1 MACNMAWFTHQP
13 CKVGVWQAGTGSVCW
28 RAHAREGPTEGQA
41 ACEHAGRPPSAP
53 FRCRAVAFQLRVRKR
68 HRPSCCPLLMSAL
81 PGPRRQR
88 CSPPSSSCSGALQ
101 KRSGLRAQTRSGDAA
116 CTRTGG
122 KANRAWQLLLVAL
135 PPLTWLCCW
144 CCSSR
149 RRHDRARQSA
159 AEQSRQA
166 GKE

>member
-68 HRPSCCPLLMSAL
+68 HRPSCCPLPDERLAWATSATL
-81 PGPRRQR
+81 QPSIQQLQWGP
-88 CSPPSSSCSGALQ
+88 AEA
-101 KRSGLRAQTRSGDAA
+101 KRSACPDTQRGCCMHENRREGKSSMAA
-116 CTRTGG
+116 AAGG
-122 KANRAWQLLLVAL
+122 VATAHLAMLLVLQQPA
-135 PPLTWLCCW
+135 PP
-144 CCSSR
+144 
-149 RRHDRARQSA
+149 
-159 AEQSRQA
+159 
-166 GKE
+166 